1 MGNHVRQQTRAHL
14 ESVDL
19 FEVVVGE
26 DGRKMHDLIET
37 VLQAGGLR
45 VKEDETHQTI
55 LYKKRPASL
64 YRIADALTRNLRAS
78 ASMPASS
85 SISSPL
91 AWSAVVKNSLGIRSS
106 DANAFASISSGSTP
120 CAETS
125 SRSNMRD
132 PRST

>member
-1 MGNHVRQQTRAHL
+1 MGNHVRQETGAHL

-19 FEVVVGE
+19 LEVVVGE
-26 DGRKMHDLIET
+26 DRRKMHDLVET
-37 VLQAGGLR
+37 VLQAGGLS
-45 VKEDETHQTI
+45 VKEDETHRTT
-55 LYKKRPASL
+55 LYKKRPASR

-106 DANAFASISSGSTP
+106 DA
-120 CAETS
+120 
-125 SRSNMRD
+125 
-132 PRST
+132 